1 MIFSSQAY
9 EDVEIVLIKYL
20 FVLTSRKKT
29 LVAFFPQ
36 GRSTTFAHRNA
47 PFPMKGNS
55 EDTTLDSIVLTVAH
69 TAGAGSV
76 CKETIVLCMQK

>member
-9 EDVEIVLIKYL
+9 KDAKNCIDNVFICVN
-20 FVLTSRKKT
+20 FAKKDFGG
-29 LVAFFPQ
+29 LLPQ

-47 PFPMKGNS
+47 PFPIKGNS
-55 EDTTLDSIVLTVAH
+55 EDTTMDSTVLSAAR